1 MCHVAGDSGH
11 HQGHFP
17 LTGQAGVDSVKTAQE
32 TPQQVVY
39 DHSFNLHLNYLWG
52 LLELKYAHPSL

>member
-1 MCHVAGDSGH
+1 MCYVAGGSGH

-17 LTGQAGVDSVKTAQE
+17 LTGQAGVDSVKTVQE
-32 TPQQVVY
+32 MPQQVVY

-52 LLELKYAHPSL
+52 LL

>member
-17 LTGQAGVDSVKTAQE
+17 LTGQAEVDIVKTAQE

-39 DHSFNLHLNYLWG
+39 DLWG
-52 LLELKYAHPSL
+52 LLEHKYAYPSF